1 MKETNIKLDADELM
15 ALASL
20 DIERGNI
27 ENALLKLK
35 QVLSEKIP
43 PAEANAM
50 AARLYA
56 QLGLFERAK
65 DLFKAYLKTNPD
77 AIVENFQFGMA
88 HYDAGETDEALL
100 IWNTVVEK
108 DPVNPPALFYRGL
121 ALTQLNKKADAKQ
134 SLDTLLKSTPADNL
148 YFNRAKDLLSA
159 IDSGQVSSDASN
171 QHELGNT
178 LMKDA
183 YQVEH

>member
-1 MKETNIKLDADELM
+1 MKEQSISFESDELL

-20 DIERGNI
+20 DIERGNV
-27 ENALLKLK
+27 EEALLKLK
-35 QVLSEKIP
+35 RVLADKTP
-43 PAEANAM
+43 PIEASAM

-65 DLFKAYLKTNPD
+65 ELFKTYLDKEPN

-88 HYDAGETDEALL
+88 HFDAGESNEALS
-100 IWNTVVEK
+100 IWDDVVK
-108 DPVNPPALFYRGL
+108 NDPVNPPALFYRGL
-121 ALTQLNKKADAKQ
+121 VLTQLNKHADAKQ

-148 YFNRAKDLLSA
+148 YFSRAKDLLTA
-159 IDSGQVSSDASN
+159 IDAGQTLPNN
-171 QHELGNT
+171 QAAEISAT
-178 LMKDA
+178 MMKDA